1 MREIEFRG
9 KVINEIILN
18 GRVVKEKDTWVY
30 GGFTDNIG
38 GTFILQPD
46 SGYGFIQIKI
56 NPETIGQYTGLKD
69 KNGTKIFE
77 GDIVKCTRKNI
88 DDKYKNYFGIVQ
100 YGAFNCTCCT
110 GVYGYE
116 IQGLDFYSLPDIR
129 HYEEIEIVGNKYDN
143 PELLEK
149 GE

>member
-1 MREIEFRG
+1 MERSIEFRG

-46 SGYGFIQIKI
+46 SGYGFIQIKT

-77 GDIVKCTRKNI
+77 GDIVKETKDQYSKISVVKFSNVGSCGCCYPQFIGSGFKLDDFSLRNEYWEVIGNI
-88 DDKYKNYFGIVQ
+88 
-100 YGAFNCTCCT
+100 
-110 GVYGYE
+110 
-116 IQGLDFYSLPDIR
+116 
-129 HYEEIEIVGNKYDN
+129 YDN